1 VNDPLAAYRNAIASI
16 ESAGSGDYSAIGPTH
31 PRLGR
36 ALGRYQVMEENV
48 GPWSREAIG
57 REVSPE
63 EFLAN
68 PAIQDAIFNHE
79 FGKYVNRYGPEG
91 AAQAWFG
98 GPGNVGNL
106 NVQDALGTS
115 VGEYGQKF
123 SQALGNVSPN
133 GPLQARQSTMNAQ
146 PGIMQFLSGQ
156 GQQGQPQP
164 FYKNPDLWDTLAI
177 GLGGMSTRPNEA
189 IIGAAQQ
196 RMQER
201 RIDRRETEQRNQTLQ
216 WLASQGRDDLVAAVT
231 AGLPI
236 TDAMNIALTPA
247 QMPEPERGVV
257 VGQNVV
263 DPVTGRIIYEG
274 PLRDDTSS
282 AEQEINLLTEIGL
295 TRDDA
300 IRVTQLYT
308 ISRDPLTG
316 EAILLDK
323 STGQPV
329 QYNPLSQQSQI
340 TTTVLDPAAQ
350 TQVAPLP
357 AAPEATTSE
366 FGQQYPDATS
376 AFGLPGFAR
385 WGANVLTGTVGQ
397 PMFPSAQQSTAGF
410 GVLRESLVNDIA
422 SGYDRQPPSWLLKN
436 IQDLTPVA
444 ANPFVGVDQAISQL
458 DALGN
463 NFLTELSSL
472 QTQAQGSLSPT
483 DRAAINQRV
492 QAVQTGLN
500 RIRQARQAL
509 LQEQSPAQTDE
520 DFEAILEKYSQ

>member
-1 VNDPLAAYRNAIASI
+1 MNDPLAAYRNAIASI

-57 REVSPE
+57 REISPE

-308 ISRDPLTG
+308 ISRDPITG
-316 EAILLDK
+316 EAILIDK
-323 STGQPV
+323 STGRPV
-329 QYNPLSQQSQI
+329 QYNPLVQPGEI
-340 TTTVLDPAAQ
+340 TTTPLSPASPEAE
-350 TQVAPLP
+350 TPSGEAVAP
-357 AAPEATTSE
+357 TSE
-366 FGQQYPDATS
+366 FGPQYPDATS

-385 WGANVLTGTVGQ
+385 WGANVLTGMVGR
-397 PMFPSAQQSTAGF
+397 PMFPNAQQSTAGF
-410 GVLRESLVNDIA
+410 SVLRESLLNDI
-422 SGYDRQPPSWLLKN
+422 STGYERPPQWLLQN
-436 IQDLTPVA
+436 IQALTPKVA
-444 ANPFVGVDQAISQL
+444 SPLVGVDQAISQL

-463 NFLTELSSL
+463 DFLTELSSL
-472 QTQAQGSLSPT
+472 QTQAQQSLSPT
-483 DRAAINQRV
+483 NRAGVNQRI
-492 QAVQTGLN
+492 QAVQTALSRVRG
-500 RIRQARQAL
+500 ARLSL
-509 LQEQSPAQTDE
+509 LQGQSPAQTDQ